1 MSTSEL
7 WPYLLLILAGFLPN
21 EVWRWLGIMFSRG
34 LTEDDEILVWVRAVA
49 TALLAGVIA
58 KIMVL
63 PPGALATVP
72 LAIRLAAVAAGF
84 IGFMALRRSI
94 FVGVA
99 IGELVLV
106 GGVLIAGLRQ
116 RFTRRRAR
124 P

>member
-34 LTEDDEILVWVRAVA
+34 LTEDAEILVWVRAVA

-99 IGELVLV
+99 IGEVVLV
-106 GGVLIAGLRQ
+106 GGVLIAG
-116 RFTRRRAR
+116 
-124 P
+124 